1 VAGVTGVASLTG
13 SAAEAPA
20 DAVRRDRHRCHGLLC
35 RSCRSCRSWHN
46 TGLTLTELLVTLL
59 VAAVLMAVAMP
70 NFHALLV
77 RQRLRAAAND
87 LFAAIDLARSQAM
100 TRGRRITLVPLD
112 AGGDWARGWMVFA
125 DRNGNLLPDAG
136 EEIIFKHEA
145 LADGIAVRYGF
156 SATAGGAALG
166 PYIAYNGAGRSCGAA
181 SSAASHFG
189 SLSLTA
195 ETQVRHIKINMLGR
209 ARICDPQVEADCT
222 GVADD

>member
-1 VAGVTGVASLTG
+1 MSRPHGTGPISPPPL
-13 SAAEAPA
+13 SPLS
-20 DAVRRDRHRCHGLLC
+20 RRRRRGG
-35 RSCRSCRSWHN
+35 
-46 TGLTLTELLVTLL
+46 GLTLTELLVALL
-59 VAAVLMAVAMP
+59 VAAVLAAVAVP
-70 NFHALLV
+70 DFKALLV
-77 RQRLRAAAND
+77 RQRLRAGAND

-125 DRNGNLLPDAG
+125 DSNGNLLADAG
-136 EEIIFKHEA
+136 EEVILRHEA
-145 LADGIAVRYGF
+145 LADGIAVRYAF
-156 SATAGGAALG
+156 SATAGGATAG

-195 ETQVRHIKINMLGR
+195 GTQARHIKINMLGR
-209 ARICDPQVEADCT
+209 ARICDPQAESDCG